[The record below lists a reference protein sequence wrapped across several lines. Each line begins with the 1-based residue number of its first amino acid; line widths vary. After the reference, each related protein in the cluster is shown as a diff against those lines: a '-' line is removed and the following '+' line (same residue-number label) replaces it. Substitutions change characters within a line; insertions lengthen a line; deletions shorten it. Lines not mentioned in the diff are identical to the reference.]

1 MATEPDAHPSQLRQ
15 LRGVVVGCG
24 HMGRYHAAK
33 LMSRDDVTLVGILD
47 PDSPHHPQV
56 PRLEVVP
63 EGVDFAVVA
72 TPTRLH
78 GASALPLLERGV
90 PCLIEKPIG
99 ATLAEAEALAAHAH
113 VCVNHIERF
122 NPGLSAL
129 PEGLR
134 PRYLRLERMAPPTAR
149 GTDVDVI
156 HDLMIHDLDLVLHL
170 TGATLEQVSEVRAVG
185 VPVLTGGVD
194 IAECWLETSDGCV
207 ATLTASRVS
216 RKPSRHLR
224 VVADD
229 GTYWSVDLAARA
241 AARVRWGA
249 GDLDAEPMTV
259 GSADAL
265 ESMIDAFLAAVRGE
279 RDYPVSG
286 RAGLAA
292 LSLASAVSEQVRE
305 RLGER
310 AAGSL

>member
-1 MATEPDAHPSQLRQ
+1 
-15 LRGVVVGCG
+15 
-24 HMGRYHAAK
+24 MGRYHAAK
-33 LMSRDDVTLVGILD
+33 LMSREDVTLVGIVD
-47 PDSPHHPQV
+47 PDSPHHPTV
-56 PRLEVVP
+56 PRLEAVP
-63 EGVDFAVVA
+63 AGVDFAVVA

-90 PCLIEKPIG
+90 PCLVEKPIG
-99 ATLAEAEALAAHAH
+99 ATLAEARALAAHDH

-122 NPGLSAL
+122 NPGLRAL

-170 TGATLEQVSEVRAVG
+170 TGSDAADVRAVG
-185 VPVLTGGVD
+185 VPVITDGVD
-194 IAECWLETSDGCV
+194 IAECWLETADGCV

-241 AARVRWGA
+241 AARVNWGE
-249 GDLDAEPMTV
+249 GELDAEPMTV

-265 ESMIDAFLAAVRGE
+265 ESMIDAFLSAVRGE
-279 RDYPVSG
+279 RAYPVSG
-286 RAGLAA
+286 RDGLRA
-292 LSLASAVSEQVRE
+292 LALAHTVSERVQI
-305 RLGER
+305 RLGQPR
-310 AAGSL
+310 S

>member
-1 MATEPDAHPSQLRQ
+1 M

-33 LMSRDDVTLVGILD
+33 LLSRSDVTLLGIVD
-47 PDSPHHPQV
+47 PGSPHHPGV
-56 PRLEVVP
+56 PRLDAVP
-63 EGVDFAVVA
+63 DEADFAVVA

-78 GASALPLLERGV
+78 GASALPLLERGI
-90 PCLIEKPIG
+90 PCLVEKPLA
-99 ATLAEAEALAAHAH
+99 ATLDEAEALAAHAH

-129 PEGLR
+129 PAGLR

-170 TGATLEQVSEVRAVG
+170 TGCALAGVTEVRAVG

-194 IAECWLETSDGCV
+194 IAECWLETADGCV

-241 AARVRWGA
+241 AARVRWGE
-249 GDLDAEPMTV
+249 GDLDAEPLTV

-279 RDYPVSG
+279 RAYPVSG
-286 RAGLAA
+286 REGLAA
-292 LSLASAVSEQVRE
+292 LSLARAVSDQIGS
-305 RLGER
+305 RLDDRPVASE
-310 AAGSL
+310 SS